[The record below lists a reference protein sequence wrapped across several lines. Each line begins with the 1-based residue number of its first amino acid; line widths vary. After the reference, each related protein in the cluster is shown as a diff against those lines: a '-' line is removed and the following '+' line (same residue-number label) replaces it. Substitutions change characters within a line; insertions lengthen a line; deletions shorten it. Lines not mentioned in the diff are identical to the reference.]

1 MNQLYKG
8 IVRIVSVSLF
18 SIFVFSG
25 CASFAGRELPMY
37 TNDQLAAPE
46 KKISASYD
54 VKAFGLHGENAGVA
68 LTIDKKIQKVLTE
81 SHIFADLQS
90 GTNSGDYH
98 YSFVFRNEGKPGE
111 TLAFINGFVSGFT
124 FGVIPAYARDIYII
138 TVDVKQGDR
147 VLKTYT
153 YKDHMDSWIQL
164 FLVVLTPFNWPPSV
178 GDSVIDN
185 MIMNF
190 AHDFSG
196 DIKSGVY
203 LAQEQ
208 GNLITDSHK

>member
-1 MNQLYKG
+1 MDLIRKRTGQ
-8 IVRIVSVSLF
+8 IVLISL
-18 SIFVFSG
+18 IAVFVASG
-25 CASFAGRELPMY
+25 CASFAGRELPIY

-54 VKAFGLHGENAGVA
+54 VKAFGPRGENAWA
-68 LTIDKKIQKVLTE
+68 WNLDKKIQKVLTG

-90 GTNSGDYH
+90 GTTSGDYH
-98 YSFVFRNEGKPGE
+98 YSFVLRTEEQPGE
-111 TLAFINGFVSGFT
+111 PIASLNVSISAFTVGI
-124 FGVIPAYARDIYII
+124 IPAYSRHIFII

-164 FLVVLTPFNWPPSV
+164 FLVFLTPFNWPFSV
-178 GDSVIDN
+178 GSSVIDN

-190 AHDFSG
+190 AHDFSS

-203 LAQEQ
+203 LAQ
-208 GNLITDSHK
+208 